1 MSDFNNDINNYI
13 QDLQENSQHGGER
26 SHYPSLKRLIEGL
39 MIGINA
45 RIEEKGNQAGIPDLT
60 IRKNERILG
69 YIEAKDI
76 NIDLTS

>member
-1 MSDFNNDINNYI
+1 MSDFNNYI
-13 QDLQENSQHGGER
+13 QDLQENLKSGGER
-26 SHYPSLKRLIEGL
+26 SHYPNLQRLIEGL
-39 MIGINA
+39 IIGINA

-60 IRKNERILG
+60 IRKNDRILG